1 MRLIMRYSVNIK
13 GQFIR
18 GGVKWTCK
26 WVHIF
31 ISATFTIK
39 HKSVAGVGDA
49 KLNKNT

>member
-1 MRLIMRYSVNIK
+1 MRYSVNIK

-18 GGVKWTCK
+18 DGVKWIHK

-31 ISATFTIK
+31 ISATFTININQLQ
-39 HKSVAGVGDA
+39 VLEDA